1 MAFVRFHFPVCKFG
15 GNTSVD
21 KEFQK
26 YIEGY
31 SFVYRNFNF
40 RINSIFI
47 FRYFS
52 MFSPSEA
59 NFIPCKNE
67 NKKQKRNSIIVTL
80 KKQCLNFFIR
90 RNKNG
95 KIKIE

>member
-1 MAFVRFHFPVCKFG
+1 MAFVRFHFPACEFG

-21 KEFQK
+21 KELQK
-26 YIEGY
+26 YIGKY

-52 MFSPSEA
+52 IFPPSVA
-59 NFIPCKNE
+59 NFIPRKSE
-67 NKKQKRNSIIVTL
+67 NKKHKRNSIIVTPQ
-80 KKQCLNFFIR
+80 KQCLNFFI
-90 RNKNG
+90 
-95 KIKIE
+95 

>member
-1 MAFVRFHFPVCKFG
+1 
-15 GNTSVD
+15 
-21 KEFQK
+21 
-26 YIEGY
+26 
-31 SFVYRNFNF
+31 
-40 RINSIFI
+40 
-47 FRYFS
+47 

-59 NFIPCKNE
+59 NFIPRKNE